1 MATEHKKLAS
11 GQLAASAGNIYAPT
25 VKGMVKT
32 IALHNTSSATKH
44 ATVYFGTTAGAAG
57 GADKIL
63 RVSLEGY
70 ETLEWGLQHM
80 LVVDGSSSSGIK
92 LSGEAESATTIN
104 YFIFGAEES

>member
-1 MATEHKKLAS
+1 MATTHKKLAS

-44 ATVYFGTTAGAAG
+44 ATVYFGTTANA
-57 GADKIL
+57 ADKIL

>member
-1 MATEHKKLAS
+1 MATTHKKLAS
-11 GQLAASAGNIYAPT
+11 GQLATSSGDIYAPT

-32 IALHNTSSATKH
+32 IALHNTSSDTKY
-44 ATVYFGTTAGAAG
+44 AIIFFGTTTAEAN
-57 GADKIL
+57 KIL

-92 LSGEAESATTIN
+92 LSGEAEDAATIN
-104 YFIFGAEES
+104 YFVFGAEEN

>member
-32 IALHNTSSATKH
+32 IALHNTGSATKH
-44 ATVYFGTTAGAAG
+44 ATVYFGTTANA
-57 GADKIL
+57 ADKIL